1 MKLSIALVAA
11 AAVLLAGCGPS
22 AEEKA
27 EAARKAAEE
36 KAEAAAA
43 MVMAEK
49 LELIEICK
57 DDLRDRV
64 KDPESLRVLSYGARL
79 HEEVEPPKYFSNGEV
94 MWGESDASAKFTY
107 TATNSY
113 GGRIKKQGYV
123 YSLTGK

>member
-1 MKLSIALVAA
+1 MKLSIALIATSA
-11 AAVLLAGCGPS
+11 ILLTGCGPS

-36 KAEAAAA
+36 ME
-43 MVMAEK
+43 MAEK
-49 LELIEICK
+49 MQLIEICK
-57 DDLRDRV
+57 DDLRDRL

-79 HEEVEPPKYFSNGEV
+79 YDEVEPPEYFSNGNV

-113 GGRIKKQGYV
+113 GGRIKKTRLCIFFDKDIIYA
-123 YSLTGK
+123 SSI